1 MMFAVA
7 SNEATVAS
15 RYHLRNRTSNF
26 YRRARAPQRK
36 TIRRASTMV
45 EPVAIRDAGEQVASR
60 YHLRKRSSNFYR
72 RSTRTQS
79 RRMFA

>member
-1 MMFAVA
+1 
-7 SNEATVAS
+7 
-15 RYHLRNRTSNF
+15 
-26 YRRARAPQRK
+26 
-36 TIRRASTMV
+36 MV